1 MQDIEVRLR
10 AALRRKDAPA
20 GLAGR
25 IIARAE
31 GRRRWSTPHWI
42 AVAAAVALMA
52 SLAWQYQSERE
63 RRLQAENSAR
73 QLELALRTVAERLS
87 KVERQVRAP
96 ETRVIRLQADG
107 QQENMQ

>member
-20 GLAGR
+20 GLASR
-25 IIARAE
+25 IIAQAE
-31 GRRRWSTPHWI
+31 GRRRWSLAHWV

-63 RRLQAENSAR
+63 RRLQAEDSAR
-73 QLELALRTVAERLS
+73 QLELALRMVAERLT
-87 KVERQVRAP
+87 KAERQVRAP